1 MLLYE
6 LDLLAVLQSNLAPL
20 KHVDQTPRGGH
31 HKMTATVRV
40 PHLGADVGTT
50 VHHTGSHSR
59 PVGKLRVRENGLGYN
74 NEIET
79 QLNIINKTN
88 KRRKFLPY
96 M

>member
-31 HKMTATVRV
+31 QKMTATVQV

-59 PVGKLRVRENGLGYN
+59 PVGKL
-74 NEIET
+74 
-79 QLNIINKTN
+79 
-88 KRRKFLPY
+88 
-96 M
+96 